1 MSEKPTAPPGFL
13 KAVVGGIVRHSIT
26 GAAGAM
32 AAAGMIQTS
41 QEKSFVDIG
50 VSIALWGFGVW
61 WSAIQKKKA
70 AGTASSSDGIY

>member
-1 MSEKPTAPPGFL
+1 MTDQPVAPPNFV
-13 KAVVGGIVRHSIT
+13 KSVVAGVVRHALT

-41 QEKSFVDIG
+41 QESQFIDIA

-61 WSAIQKKKA
+61 WSAIQKKKSHA
-70 AGTASSSDGIY
+70 

>member
-1 MSEKPTAPPGFL
+1 MTDEPTAPPAFI
-13 KAVVGGIVRHSIT
+13 KSVVAGVVRHSIT

-41 QEKSFVDIG
+41 QQSQFVDIA
-50 VSIALWGFGVW
+50 VSLALWGFGVW

-70 AGTASSSDGIY
+70 K